1 MNKKRSVLFIMPFL
15 PEGGAEK
22 VLIDILKNFDY
33 KAYHVT
39 LFLEFYAGV
48 YTKDIPPQVEVISF
62 FNKNLWVERLH
73 RLLYMVGLQHLFHET
88 VYRWMLLWK
97 LRGRSFDT
105 IVSFMEGAAV
115 KFHSYLMKRAR
126 RNVSWVHIDLK
137 KKHWSLSFFRN
148 EAEELACYKK
158 MSRIVFVSDDARTA
172 FRDLYAV
179 DERQCTVLHNLIDS
193 DEINRLANSQKVEKR
208 KFTVCMVGRLNE
220 QKRYDRALAVA
231 RRLKENSYDVDFWIL
246 GVGNLTAA
254 LKKQCHDMGLDEQ
267 VHFLGFVKP
276 AYAHM
281 AQSDLILMTSE
292 SEGFSLVV
300 AEAFCLGVPV
310 VSTKTAG
317 PMELLDNSK
326 YGILVDE
333 TVDAIYQGLVTMI
346 DNPALREE
354 YKQRALERSRI
365 FSVASTMEKI
375 YQIL

>member
-1 MNKKRSVLFIMPFL
+1 MKKVLFIMPFL

-73 RLLYMVGLQHLFHET
+73 RLLYMVGLQHLFHKT

-115 KFHSYLMKRAR
+115 KFHSYLMERAR
-126 RNVSWVHIDLK
+126 RNVSWVHIDFK

-179 DERQCTVLHNLIDS
+179 DEGQCTVLHNLIDS
-193 DEINRLANSQKVEKR
+193 DEINRLANSRKVEKR
-208 KFTVCMVGRLNE
+208 KFTVCMAGRLNE

-231 RRLKENSYDVDFWIL
+231 QRLKENSYDVDFWIL
-246 GVGNLTAA
+246 GVGNLTAG
-254 LKKQCHDMGLDEQ
+254 LKQQCHDMGLDGQ

-276 AYAHM
+276 AYAYM
-281 AQSDLILMTSE
+281 RQADVYLNTSE
-292 SEGFSLVV
+292 AEGYPLVIC
-300 AEAFCLGVPV
+300 EALCLGCPIVATNV
-310 VSTKTAG
+310 TGNK
-317 PMELLDNSK
+317 ELLDHSR
-326 YGILVDE
+326 YGLLVSEDE
-333 TVDAIYQGLVTMI
+333 DAIYQGLVTMI